1 MNMTPRTLAALL
13 LVCTAIAAH
22 ADNRAYRNTS
32 LGNLEFTS
40 PSKNIR
46 CQGDRPADPSS
57 NFKGYNGI
65 TCSVYRNNNT
75 IPKLPHPKD
84 CPLDSLTVF
93 TMHSTGKSARE
104 AQCSGDPYYNFD
116 TPVKALPYGETLR
129 GNGWHCSSST
139 NGIRC
144 ENKSGHGFELNQH
157 RQRLF

>member
-13 LVCTAIAAH
+13 LACTALAAH

-32 LGNLEFTS
+32 LGHLEFTS
-40 PSKNIR
+40 PSQNIR
-46 CQGDRPADPSS
+46 CQGDIPADPSADY
-57 NFKGYNGI
+57 KGYNGI

-84 CPLDSLTVF
+84 CPTDSLTVF
-93 TMHSTGKSARE
+93 TMQSTGKSTRE
-104 AQCSGDPYYNFD
+104 AECSGDPYYNFD

-129 GNGWHCSSST
+129 GNGWQCSSST

-144 ENKSGHGFELNQH
+144 ENKSGHGFELNQR